1 MGQEPIYGARTR
13 YGANLWGWSQSM
25 GPGPAMGLI
34 YGAENVY
41 GADLWGWSQ
50 SMGPGQ
56 SMGPIYGASLWGQE
70 PLWGQSMGLG
80 STVGPIYGAGTRYGA
95 DLWGWGRCV
104 GPECPIGVPFH
115 PPPPPHFRPT
125 DSLLLFGAPPPALPH
140 SCCGAGGRGGEL
152 PPTPWGPTAPPHRW
166 EPGGG
171 TGRGCPI
178 DLPHRSAREIAQVW
192 LCPIGGTGGGS
203 AL

>member
-1 MGQEPIYGARTR
+1 
-13 YGANLWGWSQSM
+13 M
-25 GPGPAMGLI
+25 GPGPAMGPI

-50 SMGPGQ
+50 SMGLGQ
-56 SMGPIYGASLWGQE
+56 SMRPIYGARTHYGANLWGQD
-70 PLWGQSMGLG
+70 PLWGQSMGLEP
-80 STVGPIYGAGTRYGA
+80 TMGPIYGAGTCYGA

-115 PPPPPHFRPT
+115 PPPPPNFRPT

-178 DLPHRSAREIAQVW
+178 DLPHRSAREMAQVW
-192 LCPIGGTGGGS
+192 LCPIGGTGGGLCPIDGTGMALPHRS
-203 AL
+203 AP

>member
-13 YGANLWGWSQSM
+13 NGAN
-25 GPGPAMGLI
+25 
-34 YGAENVY
+34 
-41 GADLWGWSQ
+41 LWGWSQ

-95 DLWGWGRCV
+95 DLWGWSRCV
-104 GPECPIGVPFH
+104 GLECPIGVPFH

-140 SCCGAGGRGGEL
+140 SCCGAGGRGGGNFR
-152 PPTPWGPTAPPHRW
+152 PPRGAPQRRPIDGNRGGEW
-166 EPGGG
+166 GG

-192 LCPIGGTGGGS
+192 LCPIDLPHRS
-203 AL
+203 AREMALG